1 MFNGNTP
8 APGTPEHARN
18 ERIIDKSP
26 FLKKMRSQS
35 QGESYTEIKTQV
47 ASDQYRAN
55 FDKIDWS
62 KK

>member
-1 MFNGNTP
+1 MTTP
-8 APGTPEHARN
+8 APGTPEYARN

-26 FLKKMRSQS
+26 WLKKMRSQS
-35 QGESYTEIKTQV
+35 QGERYTEIKTQV
-47 ASDQYRAN
+47 ATESYRSN